1 MFVICREGHLGYYWK
16 GDTPLFVEKEAGL
29 FPSRRDCLDYLV
41 NKCGLEKEQA
51 VSSITLMQKTGNWI
65 SF

>member
-1 MFVICREGHLGYYWK
+1 MFVICREGHLGYYLK
-16 GDTPLFVEKEAGL
+16 QDIPIFLEKESAI

-41 NKCGLEKEQA
+41 NKCGVEKEQA
-51 VSSITLMQKTGNWI
+51 VSAITLMQKSGYWI